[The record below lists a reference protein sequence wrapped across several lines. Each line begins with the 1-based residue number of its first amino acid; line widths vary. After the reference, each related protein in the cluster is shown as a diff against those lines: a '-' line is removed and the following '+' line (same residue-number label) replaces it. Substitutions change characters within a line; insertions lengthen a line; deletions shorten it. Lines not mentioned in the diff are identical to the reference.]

1 MVLANIIIKILK
13 TTDNQYF
20 TKIVINSLKTLCGS
34 INNLKFALVY
44 TSS

>member
-1 MVLANIIIKILK
+1 MINKKERIEIEKEVNIFVNKL
-13 TTDNQYF
+13 
-20 TKIVINSLKTLCGS
+20 LKTLCGS